1 MPDPPHQG
9 LQSQYLGNPF
19 DEDLKSLAA
28 DFGILL
34 RKVVTTIDRH
44 GLKCKHLGCH
54 KKEVNLFFE
63 AICNREYRSEVARGY
78 QKRLEKYREKLFT
91 FIDHDGVPWNNNN
104 AEHAIKKFA
113 HYREIADGVV
123 PERCLRDYLTLL
135 SIHQTCFIG
144 GSVSFGFYCPRNGT
158 STHFPA
164 GDISR
169 ARSNH
174 STFTQKDSF
183 RPIANANIL
192 TIPNCLTVTDFGG
205 LDVGIPQAMQRS
217 IDFAA
222 NSHGIGAG

>member
-1 MPDPPHQG
+1 M
-9 LQSQYLGNPF
+9 
-19 DEDLKSLAA
+19 
-28 DFGILL
+28 
-34 RKVVTTIDRH
+34 TTIDRH

-54 KKEVNLFFE
+54 KKDVNLFFE
-63 AICNREYRSEVARGY
+63 DVCNREYRSEVARGY

-113 HYREIADGVV
+113 HYREIADGAVS
-123 PERCLRDYLTLL
+123 ERCLRDYLALL
-135 SIHQTCFIG
+135 SIHQTCAIG
-144 GSVSFGFYCPRNGT
+144 GSVSCGFCCPRNGT

-183 RPIANANIL
+183 RPIANASIL
-192 TIPNCLTVTDFGG
+192 TIPNCLPLAGSTSLARDFHVAFGRR
-205 LDVGIPQAMQRS
+205 LRRCCRDVCLGVLAPFVMARS
-217 IDFAA
+217 P
-222 NSHGIGAG
+222 